1 MNMDSRSRLA
11 NILGKSHIDKQFR
24 KDILDMFE
32 RVERKLEEAER
43 LNDSYSETVIKLQ
56 DENYQLKKQLA
67 ETVTGKPDFGK
78 YAYLVESESHKKL
91 EKIKEILEFDS
102 DAYDYDDWEDDR

>member
-1 MNMDSRSRLA
+1 MSQYSRSQLA
-11 NILGKSHIDKQFR
+11 NILGKSHIDKKFR

-67 ETVTGKPDFGK
+67 EAVTGKPNFGRF
-78 YAYLVESESHKKL
+78 AYLVESDSLKKL
-91 EKIKEILEFDS
+91 EQIREIVRQDT
-102 DAYDYDDWEDDR
+102 DWEEFYGEDN

>member
-1 MNMDSRSRLA
+1 MNVDSRSRLA

-32 RVERKLEEAER
+32 RVERRLEEAER

-56 DENYQLKKQLA
+56 DENYQLKKHLA

-78 YAYLVESESHKKL
+78 YAYLVESESYKKL
-91 EKIKEILEFDS
+91 EKIREILEPDA
-102 DAYDYDDWEDDR
+102 DAYDYEDWGDDR

>member
-1 MNMDSRSRLA
+1 MNMDRRSRLA
-11 NILGKSHIDKQFR
+11 NILGKSNIDKQFR

-32 RVERKLEEAER
+32 RVDRRLEDAER

-67 ETVTGKPDFGK
+67 EVVTGKPDYSKF
-78 YAYLVESESHKKL
+78 AYLVESDSYKKL
-91 EKIKEILEFDS
+91 EQIREIVERRDN
-102 DAYDYDDWEDDR
+102 WEDYMGEDS

>member
-1 MNMDSRSRLA
+1 MNMDNRSRLA
-11 NILGKSHIDKQFR
+11 NILGKSNIDKQFR

-32 RVERKLEEAER
+32 RVGRRLEDAER

-67 ETVTGKPDFGK
+67 EVVTGKPDFGNF
-78 YAYLVESESHKKL
+78 AYLVESDSYKKL
-91 EKIKEILEFDS
+91 EQIREIVRQDT
-102 DAYDYDDWEDDR
+102 DWEEFYGEDN

>member
-1 MNMDSRSRLA
+1 MGMYSRSQLA

-32 RVERKLEEAER
+32 RVDRRLEEVEQSNER
-43 LNDSYSETVIKLQ
+43 FSEIVVKLQ

-67 ETVTGKPDFGK
+67 EVVTGKPDYSRF
-78 YAYLVESESHKKL
+78 AYLVESDSYNKL
-91 EKIKEILEFDS
+91 EQIREIVERRDN
-102 DAYDYDDWEDDR
+102 WEDYMGEDS

>member
-1 MNMDSRSRLA
+1 MNMDNRSRLA

-56 DENYQLKKQLA
+56 DENYQLKKHLA

-78 YAYLVESESHKKL
+78 YAYLVESESYKKL
-91 EKIKEILEFDS
+91 EKRF
-102 DAYDYDDWEDDR
+102 

>member
-1 MNMDSRSRLA
+1 MSQYSRSQLA

-32 RVERKLEEAER
+32 RIDRRLEDAER

-56 DENYQLKKQLA
+56 EENYQLKKQLA
-67 ETVTGKPDFGK
+67 EVVTGKPDFGK
-78 YAYLVESESHKKL
+78 YAYLVESESYKKL
-91 EKIKEILEFDS
+91 EKIREILEPDA
-102 DAYDYDDWEDDR
+102 DAYDYEDWGDDR

>member
-1 MNMDSRSRLA
+1 MNVGSRSRLA

-32 RVERKLEEAER
+32 RVERRLEDAER

-67 ETVTGKPDFGK
+67 EVVTGKPDFGNF
-78 YAYLVESESHKKL
+78 AYLVESDSYKKL
-91 EKIKEILEFDS
+91 EQIREIVRQDTDREEF
-102 DAYDYDDWEDDR
+102 YGEDN

>member
-1 MNMDSRSRLA
+1 MSQYSRSQLA
-11 NILGKSHIDKQFR
+11 NILGKSHIEKQFR

-32 RVERKLEEAER
+32 RVDRRLEEAER

-67 ETVTGKPDFGK
+67 EVVTGKPDYSKF
-78 YAYLVESESHKKL
+78 AYLVESDSYKKL
-91 EKIKEILEFDS
+91 EQIREIVKPDF
-102 DAYDYDDWEDDR
+102 DWEDFMGEDS

>member
-1 MNMDSRSRLA
+1 MSQYSRSQLA

-32 RVERKLEEAER
+32 RVDRRLEEAER

-67 ETVTGKPDFGK
+67 EVVTGKPDFGNF
-78 YAYLVESESHKKL
+78 AYLVESDSYKKL
-91 EKIKEILEFDS
+91 EQIRDIVRQDT
-102 DAYDYDDWEDDR
+102 DWEEFYGEDN

>member
-1 MNMDSRSRLA
+1 MYSRSQLA

-32 RVERKLEEAER
+32 RVERRLEEAER

-56 DENYQLKKQLA
+56 DENYQLKEKLA
-67 ETVTGKPDFGK
+67 EVVTGNPDFGK
-78 YAYLVESESHKKL
+78 YAYLVESESYKKL
-91 EKIKEILEFDS
+91 EQIREIVRQDT
-102 DAYDYDDWEDDR
+102 DWEEFYGEDN

>member
-1 MNMDSRSRLA
+1 MSQYSRSQLA

-32 RVERKLEEAER
+32 RVDHRLQEAEQSNQR
-43 LNDSYSETVIKLQ
+43 YSETVIKLQ

-67 ETVTGKPDFGK
+67 EVVTGKPDFGNF
-78 YAYLVESESHKKL
+78 AYLVESDSYKKL
-91 EKIKEILEFDS
+91 EQIREIVRQDT
-102 DAYDYDDWEDDR
+102 DWEEFYGEDS

>member
-1 MNMDSRSRLA
+1 MSQYSRSQLA

-32 RVERKLEEAER
+32 RVDCRLQEAEQSNKR
-43 LNDSYSETVIKLQ
+43 YSETVIKLQ

-67 ETVTGKPDFGK
+67 EAVTGKPDFGRF
-78 YAYLVESESHKKL
+78 AYLVESDSLKKL
-91 EKIKEILEFDS
+91 EQIREIVKPDF
-102 DAYDYDDWEDDR
+102 DWEDFMGEDS